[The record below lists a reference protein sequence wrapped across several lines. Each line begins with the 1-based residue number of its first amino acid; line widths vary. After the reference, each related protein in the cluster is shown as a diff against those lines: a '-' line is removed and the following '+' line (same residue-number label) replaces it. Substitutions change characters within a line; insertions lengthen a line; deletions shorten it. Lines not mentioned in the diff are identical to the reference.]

1 MPATLAGAETSRR
14 SSIRPVSQITVA
26 AAITPR
32 TFPGASNT
40 GPNSGNRQATAR
52 ATSRPM
58 NKAVP
63 PRIGVGFAC
72 TVRSPGWAMAPIFR
86 DRIRKGGTEIA
97 VAITATA
104 ITNKYGKGPTDNR
117 LVGRVQTAC
126 GHAAKVDAS
135 HERSQSGY
143 GVNLEQSNSTSP
155 RTSAITDSSL
165 GAARTRV
172 ISSAI

>member
-1 MPATLAGAETSRR
+1 MLRPTRVKIEPARTIPATLAGAETSRR

-40 GPNSGNRQATAR
+40 APKSGNRQAAAS

-63 PRIGVGFAC
+63 PSIGVGFAC
-72 TVRSPGWAMAPIFR
+72 TVRSPGWAMAPIFL

-104 ITNKYGKGPTDNR
+104 ITNKYGKGPTLLR
-117 LVGRVQTAC
+117 LLVAGRRVSTLQS
-126 GHAAKVDAS
+126 HALRWAFDKPTG
-135 HERSQSGY
+135 EPC
-143 GVNLEQSNSTSP
+143 L
-155 RTSAITDSSL
+155 AIE
-165 GAARTRV
+165 
-172 ISSAI
+172 